1 MAQIVIM
8 PTSALC
14 RLSVKGVVGRGNC
27 RLGSAQSEA
36 VEKGE
41 QGVGWLVA
49 TGLGRER
56 LDAVDRLLL
65 VAHVGVQVHVGR
77 RDLFVAEPQAM
88 TMMLLPPA
96 GVGNCCPI
104 TVGASSRDRRSSFAC

>member
-56 LDAVDRLLL
+56 LDAVDRLLI
-65 VAHVGVQVHVGR
+65 
-77 RDLFVAEPQAM
+77 AEKLICSAALDPDAPGTTYRQ
-88 TMMLLPPA
+88 
-96 GVGNCCPI
+96 
-104 TVGASSRDRRSSFAC
+104 D